1 MKTFNNNTYSAAV
14 AAALESAGLTPS
26 QAEILRVDLQ
36 EELTYLTFRTD
47 WVKYE
52 AYVAADGQV
61 LGLSS
66 EPSVDA
72 DCPPYTLAPVAEFAA
87 ELPMTA

>member
-1 MKTFNNNTYSAAV
+1 MKTFNNNTYTAAV

-36 EELTYLTFRTD
+36 EDLTYLIFRTD

-61 LGLSS
+61 LGFSS

-72 DCPPYTLAPVAEFAA
+72 DCPPYTPAPAA
-87 ELPMTA
+87 PLTAGLLMTA

>member
-1 MKTFNNNTYSAAV
+1 MKTFNNNTYTAAV
-14 AAALESAGLTPS
+14 AAALESVGLTPS
-26 QAEILRVDLQ
+26 QVEVLQVELQ
-36 EELTYLTFRTD
+36 EDMIYLVFRTD

-52 AYVAADGQV
+52 AYVAAGGQV
-61 LGLSS
+61 LGLNS

-72 DCPPYTLAPVAEFAA
+72 ECPPYTLAPVAGLAA